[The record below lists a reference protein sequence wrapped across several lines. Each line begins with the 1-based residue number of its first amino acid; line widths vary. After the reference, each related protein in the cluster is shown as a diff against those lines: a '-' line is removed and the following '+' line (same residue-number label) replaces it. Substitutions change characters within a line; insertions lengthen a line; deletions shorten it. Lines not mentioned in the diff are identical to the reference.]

1 MNNPGT
7 RFALQ
12 QGRRNAMSEQTTKVS
27 MIVAERGTDWTPW
40 AEWLRTRMPDVVVVV
55 QRQGESV
62 GELAMRVRAR
72 IDDADAQGQVIESAV
87 MVGGT
92 DGSDDVLASRS
103 LALRAM
109 ASSMVRAGG
118 GKIWLDGGPSSRG
131 RWAMA
136 SLAEIVNE
144 QLRLTGVTV
153 LPVDRAVEVRKVA

>member
-1 MNNPGT
+1 
-7 RFALQ
+7 
-12 QGRRNAMSEQTTKVS
+12 MSEQAQQVS

-40 AEWLRTRMPDVVVVV
+40 AEWLRARMPNVIVVV
-55 QRQGESV
+55 QRQGENV

-72 IDDADAQGQVIESAV
+72 VDEADAQGQVIDSAV
-87 MVGGT
+87 MVGGP
-92 DGSDDVLASRS
+92 GGNDDVLASRS

-109 ASSMVRAGG
+109 AASMVRSGG
-118 GKIWLDGGPSSRG
+118 GKVWLDGGTTSRG

-144 QLRLTGVTV
+144 QLRLTGVIV

>member
-1 MNNPGT
+1 MNNHGT
-7 RFALQ
+7 WFATQ

-40 AEWLRTRMPDVVVVV
+40 AEWLRARMPDVVVVV
-55 QRQGESV
+55 QRQAESV

-92 DGSDDVLASRS
+92 EGNDDVLASRS

-118 GKIWLDGGPSSRG
+118 GKIWLDGGATSRG